1 MESQCCAS
9 ILMSKPHHQL
19 INTNSLISA
28 NSFRCIHYS
37 LILIAFQLINIA
49 FTFIPRILKIFK
61 SQHFLTLLIYHAVEE
76 VGKEKVSKI
85 PESSPLSQSMLSSCF
100 QTITDKI
107 AISFQHKKEKA
118 FCLKNESVFPG
129 FIQQSGRGEVRRES
143 VPNERTGGRMGRELG
158 LTEMAAPPLSFLLS
172 PAFSD
177 SSGSV

>member
-1 MESQCCAS
+1 M
-9 ILMSKPHHQL
+9 
-19 INTNSLISA
+19 
-28 NSFRCIHYS
+28 YS
-37 LILIAFQLINIA
+37 LFTDTYRVSTDQYCLHFYSKNFKDLQKLALPYVTNI
-49 FTFIPRILKIFK
+49 P
-61 SQHFLTLLIYHAVEE
+61 VEE
-76 VGKEKVSKI
+76 VGKEKVSNI
-85 PESSPLSQSMLSSCF
+85 PESWPLSQSMLFSCF

-107 AISFQHKKEKA
+107 AMITFQHKKEKA

-143 VPNERTGGRMGRELG
+143 VSNERTGGRMGRELG

>member
-1 MESQCCAS
+1 M
-9 ILMSKPHHQL
+9 P
-19 INTNSLISA
+19 
-28 NSFRCIHYS
+28 
-37 LILIAFQLINIA
+37 
-49 FTFIPRILKIFK
+49 
-61 SQHFLTLLIYHAVEE
+61 VEE

-85 PESSPLSQSMLSSCF
+85 PKSSPLSQSMLSSCF

-107 AISFQHKKEKA
+107 AMITFQHKKEKA
-118 FCLKNESVFPG
+118 FYLKNESVFPG

-158 LTEMAAPPLSFLLS
+158 LTEMAAPPLYFLLS